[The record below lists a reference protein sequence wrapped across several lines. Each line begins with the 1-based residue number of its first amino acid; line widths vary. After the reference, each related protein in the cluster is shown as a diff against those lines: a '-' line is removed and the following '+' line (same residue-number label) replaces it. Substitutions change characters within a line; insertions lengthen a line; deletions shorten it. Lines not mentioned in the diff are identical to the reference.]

1 MSAPG
6 SRHAA
11 PGSPMAATS
20 DARPHAEWGT
30 EANPLIHPVTGERIV
45 FRRRSRDTDG
55 EFLEMSLV
63 LGPSG
68 FVAAEHVH
76 PNQEERFE
84 ISGAPAM
91 FRVAGKERL
100 YLPGEVAIVPAGTP
114 HVWWNPGDEEVTTL
128 IRFSPALD
136 TETFFETFFGLARD
150 GKVGR
155 KGLPGPLQMMVLAR
169 AYHREMQLPRA
180 RQRVLYPVAV
190 AVAPIGRALGYRGR
204 YDAYSGPRSTT

>member
-6 SRHAA
+6 SRQPA
-11 PGSPMAATS
+11 PASPMPKSS
-20 DARPHAEWGT
+20 DVPAQEWGT
-30 EANPLIHPVTGERIV
+30 DANPLVHPVTGERIV
-45 FRRRSRDTDG
+45 FRRRSRDTGG

-91 FRVAGKERL
+91 FRVAGQERL
-100 YLPGEVAIVPAGTP
+100 YQPGEVAIVPAGTP

-150 GKVGR
+150 EKVGR
-155 KGLPGPLQMMVLAR
+155 NGLPNPLQMMVLAR
-169 AYHREMQLPRA
+169 AYRREMQLPRA
-180 RQRVLYPVAV
+180 RQRVLYPIAV
-190 AVAPIGRALGYRGR
+190 ALAPIGRALGFRDR
-204 YDAYSGPRSTT
+204 YDKYSGPRPTP